1 MCLGR
6 GNIMVERKARK
17 IPEPENWIE
26 RYNCYSFK
34 KSSIRIGADYAMD
47 GDGYQVR
54 TMGYLADSKFPDLF
68 EAKVAALVKARR
80 IAQSI
85 IKNIGEETDLLYKE
99 NPKKFMAV
107 VERISKLNEVKWSR
121 E

>member
-1 MCLGR
+1 
-6 GNIMVERKARK
+6 MVERKARK

-26 RYNCYSFK
+26 GYGCYTFR
-34 KSSIRIGADYAMD
+34 KSPVRIGADWS
-47 GDGYQVR
+47 GEGYKVHAIEYTANTR
-54 TMGYLADSKFPDLF
+54 FPDLF